1 MYLSTMLI
9 IATLSF
15 FAEAQLTSRSGVAIP
30 ITKRMQVRD
39 ADGVA
44 DIAKLQR
51 GIRHSLAK
59 IGHGFQA
66 YEKNTGAPHP
76 SAPKMKRTD
85 LEKRIG
91 SEPLTND
98 NFNYWYGSISVG
110 TPAKK
115 FTVIFDTGS
124 TLMFLPGSDC
134 DSSCKGHVLYNPAK
148 SSKAKHLGEQFE
160 TRYGDGTTDFVDGS
174 LYTDDVTISG
184 YTAKNQ
190 TFGVATHFAGVFS
203 ADFFLP
209 DGLVGL
215 AFPSISPYQ
224 ATPFFLTLAAQ
235 GSLPSNTFGFYL
247 ANEGSELFL
256 GGTNNKL
263 HDGDFTYVPVTKEG
277 YWETNLDALYVNGK
291 KVAGV
296 RDSIIDTGTT
306 IILGDTETVKTIYK
320 HIPGSKPAPAEI
332 GAGLYTFPCSFNG
345 TIAVQFGGAKFV
357 ITQETFNQGAVSEGS
372 TDCVGGIGAA
382 DDANQFWILGDVFL
396 QNVYTEFDV
405 GKKRIGFADLKS

>member
-1 MYLSTMLI
+1 MYLSATLI

-30 ITKRMQVRD
+30 ITKRMKVRD
-39 ADGVA
+39 ANGVA

-59 IGHGFQA
+59 IDHGFQA

-76 SAPKMKRTD
+76 SAPKVKRAD

-91 SEPLTND
+91 SEPLTNKD
-98 NFNYWYGSISVG
+98 FNYWYGSISVG

-115 FTVIFDTGS
+115 FTVDFDTGS
-124 TLMFLPGSDC
+124 ALMYLPGSDC
-134 DSSCKGHVLYNPAK
+134 DSSCEGHVLYNPAK
-148 SSKAKHLGEQFE
+148 SSRATDLGEPFE
-160 TRYGDGTTDFVDGS
+160 TRYGDGITDYVDGL
-174 LYTDDVTISG
+174 LYTDDVTIAG

-190 TFGVATHFAGVFS
+190 TLGVATHLAGVFS
-203 ADFFLP
+203 SDSFLP

-215 AFPSISPYQ
+215 AFPSISPYK
-224 ATPFFLTLAAQ
+224 AIPVFLTLAAQ
-235 GSLPSNTFGFYL
+235 GSLPSNTFGFYF
-247 ANEGSELFL
+247 ANKGSELFL

-263 HDGDFTYVPVTKEG
+263 HDGDFTYVPVTNEG
-277 YWETNLDALYVNGK
+277 YWEINVDALYVNGR

-306 IILGDTETVKTIYK
+306 LILGDKKTVKAIYK
-320 HIPGSKPAPAEI
+320 HIYGSKPAPAEI
-332 GAGLYTFPCSFNG
+332 GPGLYTIPCSFNG
-345 TIAVQFGGAKFV
+345 TIAVQFGRSKFV
-357 ITQETFNQGAVSEGS
+357 ITEETFNLGAVSEGS
-372 TDCVGGIGAA
+372 TECVGGIGAV
-382 DDANQFWILGDVFL
+382 DDETPFWIIGDVFL

-405 GKKRIGFADLKS
+405 GNKRIGFANLK